1 LIAQLTSFHDVLTLP
16 LTDVTIPLRKP
27 VISDFF
33 LGFGMAGA
41 LIAS

>member
-1 LIAQLTSFHDVLTLP
+1 LTSFHDVLTFP
-16 LTDVTIPLRKP
+16 LTDVTIPPLLKP

-41 LIAS
+41 LIALYFG